1 MKPLREDP
9 TATRVASGYTIAGG
23 TSCWLTPGRLVVV
36 EQQLVVEE
44 YRRFELCNIQ
54 ALILWETRLGQ
65 VASILLLLGI
75 LVFAMGAIAAGATG
89 APSPVLA
96 ICSGSALLLSVS
108 LVLHR
113 WRGPTARLEI
123 HTAVQRFVVP
133 GVHRWRTGLRMM
145 DAVAQ
150 AARQFQGE
158 GTVPHRDSTSD
169 PVL

>member
-1 MKPLREDP
+1 MKPLHEDP
-9 TATRVASGYTIAGG
+9 NATRVASGYTIAGG

-44 YRRFELCNIQ
+44 YRRFELRNIQ
-54 ALILWETRLGQ
+54 SLVLWETRLGL
-65 VASILLLLGI
+65 VASIVLLLGI
-75 LVFAMGAIAAGATG
+75 LMFAVGAIVAATTG
-89 APSPVLA
+89 APLPVLV

-133 GVHRWRTGLRMM
+133 GVHRWRAGLRMM
-145 DAVAQ
+145 DAVTQ
-150 AARQFQGE
+150 AAQRVQGA
-158 GTVPHRDSTSD
+158 GSVLNHDSTSN
-169 PVL
+169 PAS